1 MKKPMNDVDWDRVR
15 QRLEASNHAMALALA
30 PDEAITAAIR
40 KQRAAY
46 LAARS
51 GHEAKS
57 SGLPVL
63 IFTLEDESYAIG
75 LEHLAE
81 ISGSSVCTPVPGM
94 GAAILGLTSL
104 HDEIRPVLDLVFLLG
119 IPRNGAAGRK
129 PGAVLFLRH
138 RQSEIG
144 VAVDRLERLDTLE
157 PERLREAA
165 PDGAGMPRRFI
176 KAITRD
182 TLAVIDVPALL
193 AGAGIGLEA

>member
-1 MKKPMNDVDWDRVR
+1 MKKPTNDIDWDRVR

-30 PDEAITAAIR
+30 PDEAVTAAIR

-63 IFTLEDESYAIG
+63 IFTLEDEGYAIG

-81 ISGSSVCTPVPGM
+81 ISGSSACTPVPGM
-94 GAAILGLTSL
+94 GDAILGLISL

-119 IPRNGAAGRK
+119 VPRNGAASRK

-138 RQSEIG
+138 RKSEIG
-144 VAVDRLERLDTLE
+144 VAVDRLERLDILD
-157 PERLREAA
+157 PEQLQAA
-165 PDGAGMPRRFI
+165 SFEGAGMPRKFI
-176 KAITRD
+176 SAITKD